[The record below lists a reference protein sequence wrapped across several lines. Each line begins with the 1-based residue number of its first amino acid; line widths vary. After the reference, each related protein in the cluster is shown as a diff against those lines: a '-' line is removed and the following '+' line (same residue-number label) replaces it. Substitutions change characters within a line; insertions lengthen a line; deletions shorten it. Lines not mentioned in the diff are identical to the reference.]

1 MSTPTPPNTT
11 LEKQKSAAMPPLQPQ
26 TEELMQGFRR
36 QRIKTAGAEI
46 NLCVGG
52 DGPPLML
59 LHGNPLTHVSWHRIA
74 PTLAQSFTVVTPDL
88 RGYGDSSK
96 PDGGEDHSGYS
107 FRTMGQDNFEVMDQL
122 GFDRF
127 AVAGHDRGARVAFRM
142 ALDRPERITRLA
154 ALDIVPTHHALTNV
168 TLGWG
173 LEAYHWF
180 FMAQKAPFP
189 ERLLTADLAYYID
202 YKLNKKGVGL
212 QIFSPQAM
220 AEYKRCTTPEQI
232 HAVCEDYR
240 ATVSVDLAQDTA
252 DFGKRTIDCPVLI
265 MWGSNSHCGRHFK
278 PLEAWKPWAPD
289 LRGWAI
295 PSGHYPAEQ
304 KPDLVYDAFWHFFS
318 GQEPKP

>member
-1 MSTPTPPNTT
+1 MSIAEETPT
-11 LEKQKSAAMPPLQPQ
+11 MPPL
-26 TEELMQGFRR
+26 TEEKGKLMHGFQYRR
-36 QRIKTAGAEI
+36 VETAGAEI
-46 NLCVGG
+46 NVAIGG
-52 DGPPLML
+52 EGPPLLL

-74 PTLAQSFTVVTPDL
+74 PSLARSFTVVAPDL

-107 FRTMGQDNFEVMDQL
+107 FRSMGADNAKIMTKL

-127 AVAGHDRGARVAFRM
+127 QVAGHDRGARVAFRM
-142 ALDRPERITRLA
+142 ALDYSDRIERVA

-189 ERLLTADLAYYID
+189 EKLLTADLDYYID

-212 QIFSPQAM
+212 EIFSPEAM

-240 ATVSVDLAQDTA
+240 ATVSVDLAMDKA
-252 DFGKRTIDCPVLI
+252 DFGKKTIACPVLVL
-265 MWGSNSHCGRHFK
+265 WGANSHCGRHFK
-278 PLEAWKPWAPD
+278 PIEAWRPWAPN

-295 PSGHYPAEQ
+295 PTGHYPAEQ
-304 KPDLVYDAFWHFFS
+304 RPDIVYDAFWRFFS
-318 GQEPKP
+318 GVDPVPLAA